1 MRPRTALIA
10 IAACLLAVPAS
21 AGEAPPNPYAGQQTR
36 PIKALSE
43 EDVSALRQGAGM
55 GLAKAAELN
64 GYPGP
69 MHVLELGDRLG
80 LSAEQRNQVGAI
92 RERMSAAARSIGE
105 TLIAREA
112 SLDLLFAQGYITPE
126 RLAAETSA
134 IGEAQGQLRAIH
146 LAAHLETRALLN
158 AHQLALYQQLRG
170 YGGTHRHRHG

>member
-1 MRPRTALIA
+1 MRPHAVLIA
-10 IAACLLAVPAS
+10 IAACLLAVPAN

-80 LSAEQRNQVGAI
+80 LSAEQRDQVSAI
-92 RERMSAAARSIGE
+92 RERMSVAARAIGE

-112 SLDLLFAQGYITPE
+112 ALDLLFAQGDITSE
-126 RLAAETSA
+126 RLAAGTSA

-170 YGGTHRHRHG
+170 YGGAHRHRHG